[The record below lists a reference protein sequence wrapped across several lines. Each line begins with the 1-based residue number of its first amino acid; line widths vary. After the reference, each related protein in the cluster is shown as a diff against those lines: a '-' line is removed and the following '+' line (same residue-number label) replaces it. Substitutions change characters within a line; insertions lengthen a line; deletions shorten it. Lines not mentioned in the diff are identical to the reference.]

1 MMMNSLNRFID
12 PANYHPD
19 AVANA
24 GLAAVADVE
33 PYWLIIRLGIA
44 LHGGDRQAAE
54 AVLRRLDA
62 DNRQGHELFQ
72 VVTAKL
78 ILALESAD
86 SASILSALDVWLD
99 ARKSA
104 PGNWRNEVLDAPELA
119 PYIAGVNPEKLV
131 PPAIKRVRITKADRA
146 MVRDLDAACIQA
158 VTENLEWLRPLGV
171 TGSVKAIAKSYRIV
185 YANRVLREVTLCSS
199 KDWPDLIVALDAQGA
214 VLGSFIEH

>member
-86 SASILSALDVWLD
+86 SASILSALDVWLE

-119 PYIAGVNPEKLV
+119 PFITGMDPAKLA
-131 PPAIKRVRITKADRA
+131 PPVIKRFVVTKAHRA
-146 MVRDLDAACIQA
+146 MVRDIDAAREQA
-158 VTENLEWLRPLGV
+158 VIENLEWLRPLGV
-171 TGSVKAIAKSYRIV
+171 TGSVKAIARSYRIV
-185 YANRVLREVTLCSS
+185 HADQELREVTLESR
-199 KDWPDLIVALDAQGA
+199 KGWPDLTVSLDADGL
-214 VLGSFIEH
+214 VIGSFISH